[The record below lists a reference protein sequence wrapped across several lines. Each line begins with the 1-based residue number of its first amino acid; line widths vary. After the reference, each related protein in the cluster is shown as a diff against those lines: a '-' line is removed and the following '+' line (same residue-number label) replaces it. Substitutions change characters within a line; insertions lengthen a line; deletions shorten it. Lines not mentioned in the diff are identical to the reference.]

1 MVRIALAPRTSRL
14 WSDSLDAWSCC
25 GSTNEGFR
33 WRKIDISRGQTT
45 QLCTFA
51 KIHGCG
57 NHDPLLRSVSHT
69 GLGSFLGVI
78 GWLHLNKMKEGE
90 TQMSVPF
97 CTYNRLWKRKF
108 WSHTE
113 GIFLL
118 LRKMIGRK
126 KNLKNPVGETF
137 FFFRMFQ
144 IYIAEIW
151 NIVRSCNSTKKSLA
165 RHIVCW
171 QKLPCCSSLY
181 WRYRLTD
188 KLSKLWNW
196 KIIIHFHVSWKW
208 LITVFHQSIAH
219 SFA

>member
-1 MVRIALAPRTSRL
+1 MAVETMIPF
-14 WSDSLDAWSCC
+14 SDQC
-25 GSTNEGFR
+25 
-33 WRKIDISRGQTT
+33 
-45 QLCTFA
+45 
-51 KIHGCG
+51 
-57 NHDPLLRSVSHT
+57 HT
-69 GLGSFLGVI
+69 LGWVHLGVI
-78 GWLHLNKMKEGE
+78 GWLHLNKMKKGE

-126 KNLKNPVGETF
+126 KKIKKILWRRLF

-181 WRYRLTD
+181 WRYRFTD

-196 KIIIHFHVSWKW
+196 KIIIHFHVSWSGWSPFFTKVSHIYLHNTRSSLQKFPNW
-208 LITVFHQSIAH
+208 KI
-219 SFA
+219 